1 MDTQN
6 QNNDDQ
12 WIQIADQASDIN
24 STAMD
29 LSPIYTPRPVDCVSI
44 DSKPQD
50 YFLHLFG
57 GEYMDT
63 VIANTNLYAKRK
75 TLSKGKLE
83 SSSQFCKCQPTNHEE
98 LLAFFRLTM
107 NLGLINKIT

>member
-1 MDTQN
+1 
-6 QNNDDQ
+6 
-12 WIQIADQASDIN
+12 
-24 STAMD
+24 
-29 LSPIYTPRPVDCVSI
+29 
-44 DSKPQD
+44 
-50 YFLHLFG
+50 
-57 GEYMDT
+57 MDT

-83 SSSQFCKCQPTNHEE
+83 SSSQFCKCQPTNREE